1 VVEDASEQELSDA
14 AAEGDRYGLYND
26 PHTGVALA
34 ALLKLKQK
42 SIVKPEDSVVIISTA
57 NGLKFTEF
65 KVKYHTG
72 EIDGT
77 NDDFR
82 GKILNIPADT
92 GKVKE
97 IIHKILK

>member
-1 VVEDASEQELSDA
+1 
-14 AAEGDRYGLYND
+14 
-26 PHTGVALA
+26 
-34 ALLKLKQK
+34 
-42 SIVKPEDSVVIISTA
+42 VVIISTA